1 MSLDQEVPCTDLVGV
16 GRTAEVVVGEVPLGE
31 ALSAEAVSAAVEE
44 WGAEGDLQEVGERV

>member
-1 MSLDQEVPCTDLVGV
+1 MLSDQEVPCTDLVGV
-16 GRTAEVVVGEVPLGE
+16 GRTAEVVAGEVPLGE